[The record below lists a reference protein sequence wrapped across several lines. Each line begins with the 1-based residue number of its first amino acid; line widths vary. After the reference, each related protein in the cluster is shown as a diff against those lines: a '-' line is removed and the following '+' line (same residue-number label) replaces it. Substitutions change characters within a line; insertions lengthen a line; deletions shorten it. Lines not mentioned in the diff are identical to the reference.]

1 MGSRSISTTGG
12 NAGEMESLNEMYR
25 RQILNQS
32 GYIELLEGNVKELQG
47 QLQQSYKRIEELNQE
62 LNNAKSEVP
71 RVVSRVDGL
80 GKPS

>member
-1 MGSRSISTTGG
+1 
-12 NAGEMESLNEMYR
+12 MESENEMYR
-25 RQILNQS
+25 REILNQS

>member
-1 MGSRSISTTGG
+1 
-12 NAGEMESLNEMYR
+12 MESLNEMYR

>member
-12 NAGEMESLNEMYR
+12 NAREMESLNEMYR

>member
-1 MGSRSISTTGG
+1 MGSRSVSTTGG
-12 NAGEMESLNEMYR
+12 NVREMESENEMYR
-25 RQILNQS
+25 REMLNRN
-32 GYIELLEGNVKELQG
+32 GYIEILEGNVKELQG

>member
-1 MGSRSISTTGG
+1 M
-12 NAGEMESLNEMYR
+12 AESEHATYR
-25 RQILNQS
+25 RELVNS
-32 GYIELLEGNVKELQG
+32 AGYIEILEGNVKELQG

>member
-1 MGSRSISTTGG
+1 
-12 NAGEMESLNEMYR
+12 MESEHEMYR
-25 RQILNQS
+25 REILNQS
-32 GYIELLEGNVKELQG
+32 GHIETLQENVKELQG

-80 GKPS
+80 GNPS

>member
-1 MGSRSISTTGG
+1 
-12 NAGEMESLNEMYR
+12 MYR
-25 RQILNQS
+25 REILNQS

-62 LNNAKSEVP
+62 LSNAKSEIP

>member
-1 MGSRSISTTGG
+1 
-12 NAGEMESLNEMYR
+12 MYR
-25 RQILNQS
+25 REILNQS

>member
-1 MGSRSISTTGG
+1 
-12 NAGEMESLNEMYR
+12 MYR
-25 RQILNQS
+25 REILNQS
-32 GYIELLEGNVKELQG
+32 GHIETLQENVKELQG

-80 GKPS
+80 GNPS

>member
-1 MGSRSISTTGG
+1 M
-12 NAGEMESLNEMYR
+12 AESEHATYR
-25 RQILNQS
+25 RELINS
-32 GYIELLEGNVKELQG
+32 AGYIEILEGNIKELQG

>member
-1 MGSRSISTTGG
+1 M
-12 NAGEMESLNEMYR
+12 AESEHATYR
-25 RQILNQS
+25 RELINS
-32 GYIELLEGNVKELQG
+32 AGYIEILEGNVKELQG

>member
-1 MGSRSISTTGG
+1 
-12 NAGEMESLNEMYR
+12 MESENEMYR
-25 RQILNQS
+25 REILNQS

-62 LNNAKSEVP
+62 LSNAKSEIP

>member
-1 MGSRSISTTGG
+1 M
-12 NAGEMESLNEMYR
+12 AESEHATYR
-25 RQILNQS
+25 RELVNS
-32 GYIELLEGNVKELQG
+32 AGYIEILEGNVRELQG